1 MRRLLL
7 AHALFLFAAI
17 APTFARA
24 DQDRASFGND
34 ITVAEGETAADI
46 ACAFCS
52 VRVHGNVKG
61 DVAVL
66 FGTISVDDNQ
76 AISGDVA
83 ILGGDLNLHN
93 EAQVGGDVAIAA
105 GNANLAPGAA
115 IRCVYDPLT
124 VEVLF
129 TVENATKAEVHQR
142 VAAVVG
148 AIETVVPSAFDT
160 DTATRSADPR
170 ELIPA

>member
-7 AHALFLFAAI
+7 AHALFLLAAI
-17 APTFARA
+17 AAPTFARA
-24 DQDRASFGND
+24 DQDRVSFGND
-34 ITVAEGETAADI
+34 ITVAEGESAGDI

-61 DVAVL
+61 DVAIL

-83 ILGGDLNLHN
+83 ILGGDLDLHDQA
-93 EAQVGGDVAIAA
+93 EVGGNVAIAA

-115 IRCVYDPLT
+115 IRGDRMVLPGRLWLLLPFAPILILVGIIWLIVYL
-124 VEVLF
+124 V
-129 TVENATKAEVHQR
+129 QR
-142 VAAVVG
+142 NRYQ
-148 AIETVVPSAFDT
+148 F
-160 DTATRSADPR
+160 
-170 ELIPA
+170 PAYPNGRGV

>member
-7 AHALFLFAAI
+7 AHALFLLAAI
-17 APTFARA
+17 APSFARA
-24 DQDRASFGND
+24 DQDRVSFGND
-34 ITVAEGETAADI
+34 ITVAEGESAGDI

-61 DVAVL
+61 DVAIL

-105 GNANLAPGAA
+105 GNANLASGAA
-115 IRCVYDPLT
+115 IRGDRRVLPGRIWLLLPFAPILILVGIIWLIVYL
-124 VEVLF
+124 V
-129 TVENATKAEVHQR
+129 QR
-142 VAAVVG
+142 NRYQFPVYPNGRGV
-148 AIETVVPSAFDT
+148 
-160 DTATRSADPR
+160 
-170 ELIPA
+170 